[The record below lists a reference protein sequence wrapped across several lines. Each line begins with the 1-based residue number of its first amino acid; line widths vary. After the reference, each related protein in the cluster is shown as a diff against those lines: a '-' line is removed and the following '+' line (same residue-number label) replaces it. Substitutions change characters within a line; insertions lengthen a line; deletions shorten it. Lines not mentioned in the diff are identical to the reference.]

1 MTTFTDAFAQQF
13 GEYHQAPAK
22 VKKART
28 PVLVVLGV
36 ALATVAGVL
45 FRWLGKARRPIMY
58 LAGFGFIDYA
68 LWAWQP
74 LVGYAAIGLTLLLL
88 EMLTGG
94 DD

>member
-1 MTTFTDAFAQQF
+1 MTTFSEAYAQTYREKRQF
-13 GEYHQAPAK
+13 GPAK
-22 VKKART
+22 VHK
-28 PVLVVLGV
+28 PVMVVLGM
-36 ALATVAGVL
+36 ALATVAAVL

-74 LVGYAAIGLTLLLL
+74 LVGYAAIGFTLLLL